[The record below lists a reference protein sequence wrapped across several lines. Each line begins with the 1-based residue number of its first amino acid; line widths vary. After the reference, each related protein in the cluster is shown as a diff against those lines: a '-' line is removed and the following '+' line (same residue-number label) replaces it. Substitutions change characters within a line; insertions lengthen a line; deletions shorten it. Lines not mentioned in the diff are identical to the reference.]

1 MKLRLLSRS
10 IRTKFVVVGLAA
22 VLAVGLAGLFETAV
36 VQRLLRDESRAHV
49 LDIAKQAAFIAGPLI
64 AFDSQSELG
73 KALELLRAEPDFAYA
88 QVTDNTGKPLATV
101 GRAATE
107 PCAAGGEPRVSN
119 HGGILHVSLSVV
131 DSGVTWGCLQLGT
144 SQDQTERDVGKIRT
158 IAVAASLLTML
169 TMVVA
174 GVYLSRSIAS
184 PMVRLATVAGRIG
197 RGEWDAT
204 IDVHGRDEVGAL
216 ADSFRTM
223 VDELRQTT
231 VSKTYVDDIVQS
243 MADSLVVINARGKIE
258 MANRATHALLG
269 YDEGSLVGEAI
280 QRITAGAEAASAT
293 DTPPLREHSYPIE
306 REYIA
311 RDGQRIPVLV
321 STAAMRSE
329 GNHLICLAQDLR
341 ERKRAEDELRV
352 AKEKAEDANRAK
364 SAFLA
369 NMSHEIRTPLN
380 AVIGYTQLMLRDPAL
395 GKLTKDYL
403 NIINRS
409 GEHLLDLINE
419 VLDMSKIEAGG
430 MTANVE
436 PFDVVQ
442 LVADLAA
449 MFTLRASSKG
459 LRFDVIEAPDI
470 ERTVAGDQ
478 GKIRQVL
485 INLVGNAIKFTDTGH
500 VKLEVTVSRRP
511 DGQLWLS
518 ARVEDTGVGIGAS
531 EQGKLFQ
538 PFTQTQS
545 GINLQAGTG
554 LGLAISA
561 QYARLMGGQ
570 ITVSSEAA
578 AGTVCLFEIPVQ
590 PVDAASPIRVA
601 RNRSV
606 AGLVPGSTTPRV
618 LIVDDEPDNRG
629 WLNAVLTSV
638 GFDVREADNGEAAV
652 REWNTWHPQL
662 VLMDLRMPVMD
673 GLEATRRIRK
683 SSPGTETVIIALTA
697 SAMNEDRSSVMQAG
711 ADELVVKPCRE
722 GDLLETIRVHL
733 GLAYVYAD
741 QATEQELTPID
752 DSLRPSK
759 SDGVD
764 TLPVDWAD
772 DMRRAIF
779 NGENDRVNDLIGHLP
794 RRDAEFARALQR
806 LADRYE
812 YDALTQ
818 LLDRARP

>member
-144 SQDQTERDVGKIRT
+144 SQDRTERDVDRMKT
-158 IAVAASLLTML
+158 FAAGNSLLTML
-169 TMVVA
+169 TMVIA

-223 VDELRQTT
+223 VGELRQTT

-243 MADSLVVINARGKIE
+243 MADSLVVIDINGKIL
-258 MANRATHALLG
+258 MANRATHALLD
-269 YDEGSLVGEAI
+269 YDEGCLVGEPI
-280 QRITAGAEAASAT
+280 QRITAWAEAASAT
-293 DTPPLREHSYPIE
+293 EPTPLRGHSYQIE
-306 REYIA
+306 REYIG
-311 RDGQRIPVLV
+311 RDGRRIPVLV
-321 STAAMRSE
+321 STTAMRSE
-329 GNHLICLAQDLR
+329 GDHLICLAQDLR
-341 ERKRAEDELRV
+341 ERKRAEGELRV
-352 AKEKAEDANRAK
+352 AKEKAEGANRAK

-380 AVIGYTQLMLRDPAL
+380 AVLGYTQLMLRDPAIEEP
-395 GKLTKDYL
+395 GKDYL
-403 NIINRS
+403 HIINRS
-409 GEHLLDLINE
+409 GEHLLALIND

-430 MTANVE
+430 MTANVKA
-436 PFDVVQ
+436 FDVGQ

-449 MFTLRASSKG
+449 MFMLRASSKG
-459 LRFDVIEAPDI
+459 LRFDVVEAPGVD
-470 ERTVAGDQ
+470 RTVAADQ

-511 DGQLWLS
+511 GGQLWLS
-518 ARVEDTGVGIGAS
+518 ARVEDTGVGIAAS

-538 PFTQTQS
+538 PFTQTES
-545 GINLQAGTG
+545 GIRLQSGTG

-570 ITVSSEAA
+570 ITMSSGVGV
-578 AGTVCLFEIPVQ
+578 GTVCLFEIPVQ
-590 PVDAASPIRVA
+590 AVDAASAIRVTPD
-601 RNRSV
+601 RRV
-606 AGLVPGSTTPRV
+606 AGLLPGSTTPRV

-629 WLNAVLTSV
+629 WLNGLLTSV

-652 REWNTWHPQL
+652 RECGTWHPQL

-683 SSPGTETVIIALTA
+683 SSPRTQTVIIVLTA
-697 SAMNEDRSSVMQAG
+697 SALDEDRHRLLQAG
-711 ADELVVKPCRE
+711 ADELIVKPCRE
-722 GDLLETIRVHL
+722 ADLLERIRVHL
-733 GLAYVYAD
+733 DLAYAYAD
-741 QATEQELTPID
+741 PAAGQARSSTD
-752 DSLRPSK
+752 DSFRSSK
-759 SDGVD
+759 SDALD
-764 TLPVDWAD
+764 ALPVEWAD

-779 NGENDRVNDLIGHLP
+779 NGENDRVNELIARIP
-794 RRDAEFARALQR
+794 SRDAEFASALQR

-818 LLDRARP
+818 LLDRG